1 MSRPGAGARLRA
13 GPVVSQLLLLA
24 FFAYFMLPLFW
35 VFVAATKSRPDLFDT
50 FGLWFAD
57 DFHLFQN
64 IRDLFAA
71 RTLDGGTYLVW
82 VRNSALYS
90 VVSGLA
96 AGLLATAAGYGFAR
110 FSFRGREALFWLV
123 LGTVMVPREA
133 LATPTFLLFAEVGL
147 TNNPLSII
155 LPSAVSPFGV
165 FLMRIYAERSVPM
178 EQLEAAR
185 LDGASEL
192 RIFRTIAFPLLLPGF
207 VTVVL
212 FAFVQTW
219 NNYFLPL
226 VMLSESKWYPLT
238 VGIRQVGDTGAIVG
252 SLLAVVPMIAAFV
265 LLGRYWQR
273 GLAAVNP
280 G

>member
-1 MSRPGAGARLRA
+1 
-13 GPVVSQLLLLA
+13 
-24 FFAYFMLPLFW
+24 MLPLFW
-35 VFVAATKSRPDLFDT
+35 VFVAATKSTQDLFDS

-64 IRDLFAA
+64 IRDLLAV

-90 VVSGLA
+90 IVSALL

-110 FSFRGREALFWLV
+110 FSFRGREPLFLLV
-123 LGTVMVPREA
+123 LGTVMVPKEA

-147 TNNPLSII
+147 TNNPLAII
-155 LPSAVSPFGV
+155 LPCAVLPFGV
-165 FLMRIYAERSVPM
+165 YLMRIYAERSVPM
-178 EQLEAAR
+178 EELEAAR
-185 LDGASEL
+185 LDGAGEF
-192 RIFRTIAFPLLLPGF
+192 RVFRTIAFPHLLPGF
-207 VTVVL
+207 VTVAL
-212 FAFVQTW
+212 FAFVSTW

-238 VGIRQVGDTGAIVG
+238 VGIRQVGNTGAIVG
-252 SLLAVVPMIAAFV
+252 SLLAIVPMIVAFV

-273 GLAAVNP
+273 GLAASVNP

>member
-1 MSRPGAGARLRA
+1 LSRPGTGARLRA
-13 GPVVSQLLLLA
+13 GPVASQLLLLA
-24 FFAYFMLPLFW
+24 FLAYFMLPLFW
-35 VFVAATKSRPDLFDT
+35 VVVASTKSTPDLFDT
-50 FGLWFAD
+50 FGLWFGH
-57 DFHLFQN
+57 DFHLLQN
-64 IRDLFAA
+64 VRDLLAV

-90 VVSGLA
+90 ITSGLL

-110 FSFRGREALFWLV
+110 FSFRGREPLFLIV
-123 LGTVMVPREA
+123 LGTVMVPKEA

-147 TNNPLSII
+147 TNNPLAII

-165 FLMRIYAERSVPM
+165 YLMRLYAERSVPM
-178 EQLEAAR
+178 EELEAAR
-185 LDGASEL
+185 LDGAGEL
-192 RIFRTIAFPLLLPGF
+192 RIFRTIAFPHLVPGF

-212 FAFVQTW
+212 FAFVGTW

-238 VGIRQVGDTGAIVG
+238 VGIRQVGNTGAIVG
-252 SLLAVVPMIAAFV
+252 SLLAIVPMILAFV

-273 GLAAVNP
+273 GLAVNP

>member
-1 MSRPGAGARLRA
+1 VSRPGTGARLRA
-13 GPVVSQLLLLA
+13 GPVASQLLLLA
-24 FFAYFMLPLFW
+24 FLVYFMLPLFW
-35 VFVAATKSRPDLFDT
+35 VVVASTKSASDLFGT

-57 DFHLFQN
+57 DFHLVQN
-64 IRDLFAA
+64 IRDLFAI
-71 RTLDGGTYLVW
+71 RTLDGGTYLIW

-90 VVSGLA
+90 VASALL
-96 AGLLATAAGYGFAR
+96 AGLLATAAGYWFAR
-110 FSFRGREALFWLV
+110 FSFRWREPLFLLV
-123 LGTVMVPREA
+123 LGTVMVPKEA

-147 TNNPLSII
+147 TNNPLAII
-155 LPSAVSPFGV
+155 LPCAVLPFGV
-165 FLMRIYAERSVPM
+165 YLMRIYAERSVPM
-178 EQLEAAR
+178 EELEAAR
-185 LDGASEL
+185 LDGAGEL
-192 RIFRTIAFPLLLPGF
+192 RIFRTIAFPHLLPGF

-238 VGIRQVGDTGAIVG
+238 VGIRQIGNTGAIVG
-252 SLLAVVPMIAAFV
+252 SLLAIVPMIAAFV

-273 GLAAVNP
+273 GLAVNP

>member
-1 MSRPGAGARLRA
+1 VSLHGTGARARA
-13 GPVVSQLLLLA
+13 GPVASQLLLLA
-24 FFAYFMLPLFW
+24 FLAYFMLPLFW
-35 VFVAATKSRPDLFDT
+35 VLVASTKSTPDLFSS

-64 IRDLFAA
+64 IRDLFAV

-90 VVSGLA
+90 VVSALA
-96 AGLLATAAGYGFAR
+96 AGLLAAAAGYGFAR
-110 FSFRGREALFWLV
+110 FSFRGREALFLLV
-123 LGTVMVPREA
+123 LGTVMVPKEA

-165 FLMRIYAERSVPM
+165 YLMRLYAERSVPM
-178 EQLEAAR
+178 EELEAAR

-192 RIFRTIAFPLLLPGF
+192 RIFRTIAFPHLLPGF

-238 VGIRQVGDTGAIVG
+238 VGIRQLGDSGAIVG
-252 SLLAVVPMIAAFV
+252 SLLAIVPMIVAFV

-273 GLAAVNP
+273 GLAVNP

>member
-1 MSRPGAGARLRA
+1 MSRSGVGARPRA
-13 GPVVSQLLLLA
+13 GPVASQLLLLA
-24 FFAYFMLPLFW
+24 FLAYFMLPLFW
-35 VFVAATKSRPDLFDT
+35 LVVAATKSTPDLFGT
-50 FGLWFAD
+50 FGLWFGH

-64 IRDLFAA
+64 VRDLLAV

-90 VVSGLA
+90 VTSAVL

-110 FSFRGREALFWLV
+110 FSFRGREPLFLLV

-147 TNNPLSII
+147 TNNPLAII
-155 LPSAVSPFGV
+155 LPSAVVPFGV
-165 FLMRIYAERSVPM
+165 FLMRLYAERSVPM
-178 EQLEAAR
+178 EELEAAR
-185 LDGASEL
+185 LDGAGEL
-192 RIFRTIAFPLLLPGF
+192 RIFRTIAFPHLLPGF

-238 VGIRQVGDTGAIVG
+238 VGIRQVGYTGAIVG
-252 SLLAVVPMIAAFV
+252 SLLAIVPMIVAFV

-273 GLAAVNP
+273 GLAVNP

>member
-1 MSRPGAGARLRA
+1 MLLRFEPHVAQLRFDLLHAAG
-13 GPVVSQLLLLA
+13 
-24 FFAYFMLPLFW
+24 
-35 VFVAATKSRPDLFDT
+35 VF
-50 FGLWFAD
+50 
-57 DFHLFQN
+57 
-64 IRDLFAA
+64 RDLFAI
-71 RTLDGGTYLVW
+71 RTLDGGTYLIW

-90 VVSGLA
+90 VVSALVG
-96 AGLLATAAGYGFAR
+96 GLLAAAAGYGFAR
-110 FSFRGREALFWLV
+110 FSFRGREPLFLLV
-123 LGTVMVPREA
+123 LGTVMIPREA

-165 FLMRIYAERSVPM
+165 YLMRLYAERSVPIEEM
-178 EQLEAAR
+178 EAAR
-185 LDGASEL
+185 LDGAGEL
-192 RIFRTIAFPLLLPGF
+192 LIFRKIAFPHLLPGF

-238 VGIRQVGDTGAIVG
+238 VGIRQVGDTAAIVG
-252 SLLAVVPMIAAFV
+252 SLLAIVPMIVAFV

-273 GLAAVNP
+273 GLAVNP